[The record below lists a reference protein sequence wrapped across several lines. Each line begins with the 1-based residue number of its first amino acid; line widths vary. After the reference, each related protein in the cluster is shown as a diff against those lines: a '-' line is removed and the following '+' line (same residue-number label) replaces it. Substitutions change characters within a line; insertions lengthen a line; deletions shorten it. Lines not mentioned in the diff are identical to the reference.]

1 MLTSQEPIS
10 WIPSLLSGFFFL
22 RFTYLRF
29 SPGITLYGDVVMTP
43 PSSKGRCRGGMG
55 KVRQSPLLLAGL
67 GGAQPAQKHVSVVC
81 DIFVAICLL
90 PNCNVLNFSSW
101 KMLKFVILI

>member
-81 DIFVAICLL
+81 DLTPVQGIL
-90 PNCNVLNFSSW
+90 PSLTLVLFGP
-101 KMLKFVILI
+101 L